1 MKTALIIS
9 LLLALVAPLVPAAAH
24 ADREADQ
31 ALLKRIY
38 QMRMRNDAERQ
49 RKENEARANVR
60 LVTQSGSRA
69 VQADS
74 PTVTQL
80 RRDTSVSLA
89 RFEQS
94 FRCLDVDVENNG
106 GNTTVICG
114 SNSGDMDETNVQAG
128 RDIVTIQGGQQ

>member
-1 MKTALIIS
+1 MKTTLIIS
-9 LLLALVAPLVPAAAH
+9 LILTLVAPLVSAAAH
-24 ADREADQ
+24 ADRQADQ

-38 QMRMRNDAERQ
+38 QMRMRHDAQRQ

-60 LVTQSGSRA
+60 LITQMGSRA

-80 RRDTSVSLA
+80 RRDTNVSLA

-94 FRCLDVDVENNG
+94 FRCLDVNVENNG
-106 GNTTVICG
+106 GNTVIICG
-114 SNSGDMDETNVQAG
+114 SNSGDIDGTNIQAR
-128 RDIVTIQGGQQ
+128 RDIVTVSGGQR

>member
-1 MKTALIIS
+1 MKATFILSLI
-9 LLLALVAPLVPAAAH
+9 LTLVAPFGSAAVH
-24 ADREADQ
+24 ADRAADQ

-38 QMRMRNDAERQ
+38 QLRVRNDAQRQ
-49 RKENEARANVR
+49 RRENEARANVR

-80 RRDTSVSLA
+80 RRDTNVSLA

-106 GNTTVICG
+106 GNTVVICG
-114 SNSGDMDETNVQAG
+114 SNSGDIDGTNIQAG
-128 RDIVTIQGGQQ
+128 RDIVTIPGGGQ

>member
-1 MKTALIIS
+1 MKATLTIS
-9 LLLALVAPLVPAAAH
+9 LLFALVTPLFTAAVH

-49 RKENEARANVR
+49 QKENEARANVR
-60 LVTQSGSRA
+60 LVTQSGSQA
-69 VQADS
+69 VQADN

-80 RRDTSVSLA
+80 RRDTNISLA

-94 FRCLDVDVENNG
+94 FRCLDVEVENNG

-114 SNSGDMDETNVQAG
+114 SNSGDIEGTNVQAG
-128 RDIVTIQGGQQ
+128 RDLITVQGGQQ

>member
-9 LLLALVAPLVPAAAH
+9 LLLAFVAPIVPGAAH
-24 ADREADQ
+24 ADQEADE

-38 QMRMRNDAERQ
+38 QMRMRYDAERQ
-49 RKENEARANVR
+49 RKENEARANVQ

-69 VQADS
+69 VQADN

-80 RRDTSVSLA
+80 RRDTNVSLA

-94 FRCLDVDVENNG
+94 FRCLDVEVENNG

-114 SNSGDMDETNVQAG
+114 SNSGDIEGTNVQAG
-128 RDIVTIQGGQQ
+128 RDLVTVQGGQQ

>member
-9 LLLALVAPLVPAAAH
+9 LLLALIAPFAAGAAH

-31 ALLKRIY
+31 VLLKRIY

-80 RRDTSVSLA
+80 RRDTNVSLA
-89 RFEQS
+89 RFENS
-94 FRCLDVDVENNG
+94 FRCLDVEVENNG

-114 SNSGDMDETNVQAG
+114 SNSGDIDGTNIQAG
-128 RDIVTIQGGQQ
+128 RDIVTIQGAQQ